1 MQEGTVTREPEPR
14 APKSQVAD
22 SEATE
27 SHESLP
33 EWHGRVELCCPRT
46 GLICW
51 VSLPSS
57 CEEGPS
63 LVRAVGFL
71 EGAGSGSNL
80 GRPCREAARVVQ
92 AGNTHLNEYS
102 FPEGDG
108 EPWRKIILVIRQRVD
123 WSTWEQEHGPNFYR
137 GRKLEF
143 IEIK

>member
-63 LVRAVGFL
+63 LVRTVGFL
-71 EGAGSGSNL
+71 EGAGSRGSNL
-80 GRPCREAARVVQ
+80 GRPCR
-92 AGNTHLNEYS
+92 GL
-102 FPEGDG
+102 PE
-108 EPWRKIILVIRQRVD
+108 
-123 WSTWEQEHGPNFYR
+123 
-137 GRKLEF
+137 
-143 IEIK
+143 

>member
-63 LVRAVGFL
+63 LVRTAGFL
-71 EGAGSGSNL
+71 EGAGSRGSNL
-80 GRPCREAARVVQ
+80 GGPCRE
-92 AGNTHLNEYS
+92 L
-102 FPEGDG
+102 PE
-108 EPWRKIILVIRQRVD
+108 
-123 WSTWEQEHGPNFYR
+123 
-137 GRKLEF
+137 
-143 IEIK
+143 